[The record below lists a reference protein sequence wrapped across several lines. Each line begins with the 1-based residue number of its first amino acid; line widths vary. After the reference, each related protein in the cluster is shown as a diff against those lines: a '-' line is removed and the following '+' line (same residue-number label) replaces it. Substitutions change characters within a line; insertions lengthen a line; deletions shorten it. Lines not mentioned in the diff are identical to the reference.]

1 MSDNDSRPARHQAL
15 VAVHGPRVILLFAG
29 SGDDEVSFGAKLPD
43 AKEWARVVADI
54 SGGASNAQEMVL
66 RRSIV
71 GVTED
76 ETRTERAR
84 LESLLDED
92 PPLADLWGL
101 QLLAAVGF
109 GAKATTVP
117 AGDGLFDLTAD
128 VGDVKV
134 AVQCKKR
141 SRSQWN
147 ALRDVMTKKGQTEGA
162 AAAYEMLVVSPNKAD
177 VAARYPA
184 LVTAFGEAACS
195 AGSRSGG
202 VAAPFGLPG

>member
-1 MSDNDSRPARHQAL
+1 MSDIDPRLARHQAL
-15 VAVHGPRVILLFAG
+15 VAAHGPRVILLFAG
-29 SGDDEVSFGAKLPD
+29 SDGDEVSFGAKLPD
-43 AKEWARVVADI
+43 SKEWARFVTDI
-54 SGGASNAQEMVL
+54 SGKDASSAPEMVL

-76 ETRTERAR
+76 ETRTERTR

-109 GAKATTVP
+109 GAKASTVP
-117 AGDGLFDLTAD
+117 AGEGLFDLTAD
-128 VGDVKV
+128 VGDAKV
-134 AVQCKKR
+134 TVQCKKR

-162 AAAYEMLVVSPNKAD
+162 AAAYEMLTVSPNKAD

-184 LVTAFGEAACS
+184 LVTAFGEAAAA
-195 AGSRSGG
+195 AGSRSG
-202 VAAPFGLPG
+202 VTAPFGLPR